1 MHILVKKGGK
11 VMEITYTKVGD
22 YYLPNISLGEDYRK
36 VELGKY
42 GKMRLNYL
50 KNNCRVEYMILIM
63 KNKLMQHLVEVD
75 NSARERVENIVKSM
89 AEKERVD
96 EELKAKDQMKWVGLM
111 NNFRSSAEEIV
122 MEEIICR

>member
-1 MHILVKKGGK
+1 
-11 VMEITYTKVGD
+11 MEISYFKVGD

-63 KNKLMQHLVEVD
+63 KNQLMKHLVEVD
-75 NSARERVENIVKSM
+75 NSAKERVENIVKSM
-89 AEKERVD
+89 SEKEGVD
-96 EELKAKDQMKWVGLM
+96 EELKVKDQMKWVGLM
-111 NNFRSSAEEIV
+111 NNFKSSAEEIV